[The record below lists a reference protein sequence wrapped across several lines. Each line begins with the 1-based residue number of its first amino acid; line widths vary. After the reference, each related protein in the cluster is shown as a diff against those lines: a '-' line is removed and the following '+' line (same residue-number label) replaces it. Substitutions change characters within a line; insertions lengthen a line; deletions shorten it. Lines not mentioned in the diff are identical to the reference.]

1 MRYDPPMPPTSI
13 ALYRSFRPAVPAVWP
28 YLSRPD
34 LLARWL
40 GATEL
45 ELTPGGEFSAYFWN
59 GDAAKG
65 RVLSAVPPN
74 KLDLRWK
81 AYGIGPDERVRLRLE
96 HDGPGSR
103 LNVSHEGIHSE
114 SERKHAR
121 TWWKAALGALHTA
134 LYEDR
139 DAHEWGAGLPIVAR
153 EPLGRSASDIWPL
166 LSTQAGIEKWVAH
179 AEVFEAVAGGA
190 FRFTSRYQGREV
202 IEEGRIE
209 AIEPEKLAAFSWEWR
224 GEGWGAPTRL
234 ELSLEPDP
242 QGVSLVLVHLGF
254 DAIAEEKRLAA
265 RRNYAA
271 AWLEVLE
278 NLRRLVAPV
287 IAT

>member
-1 MRYDPPMPPTSI
+1 MPPISI
-13 ALYRSFRPAVPAVWP
+13 ALYRSFRPSVPEVWP

-40 GATEL
+40 GATDL
-45 ELTPGGEFSAYFWN
+45 ELIPDGEFRASFWN
-59 GDAAKG
+59 GDAAQG

-103 LNVSHEGIHSE
+103 INVSHEGIHSE

-121 TWWKAALGALHTA
+121 AWWKAALGALHAA
-134 LYEDR
+134 LHDDR
-139 DAHEWGAGLPIVAR
+139 DAHEWGAGLPIVVR
-153 EPLGRSASDIWPL
+153 EPLGRSAADVWPL
-166 LSTQAGIEKWVAH
+166 LSTEAGLEKWVAH
-179 AEVFEAVAGGA
+179 SDVFEAVVGGA

-202 IEEGRIE
+202 VEEGRIE
-209 AIEPEKLAAFSWEWR
+209 ALDPGKLAAFSWEWR

-234 ELSLEPDP
+234 ELALEPDP
-242 QGVSLVLVHLGF
+242 HGVSVVLAHLGF
-254 DAIAEEKRLAA
+254 DLIAEEKRLAA

-271 AWLEVLE
+271 AWPEVLE

-287 IAT
+287 VAA